1 MIRVMLVPVVQVV
14 IVPAKWTFR
23 PTSKNPEL
31 GATAK
36 ITNPAKIMPPEPQFG
51 DQPSPQAKHN
61 HSQPVENI
69 I

>member
-1 MIRVMLVPVVQVV
+1 MIRVMLVPVIQVV

-51 DQPSPQAKHN
+51 DQPSP
-61 HSQPVENI
+61 
-69 I
+69 